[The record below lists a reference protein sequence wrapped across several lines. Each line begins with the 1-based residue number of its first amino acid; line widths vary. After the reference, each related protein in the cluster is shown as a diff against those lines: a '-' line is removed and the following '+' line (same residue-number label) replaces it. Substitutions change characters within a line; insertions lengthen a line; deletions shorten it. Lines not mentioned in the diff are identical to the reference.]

1 MRKVIVTVATTGG
14 FHGKDANPNLPEQPH
29 EIAESAYAC
38 YNEGAAIA
46 HIHARDKSGKSTGEV
61 EVFRDIK
68 SRVRAKCN
76 IIIAFSTGGGP
87 GLTVEQRLQS
97 AMADPEICS
106 LNMGSLVRY
115 DGTIWQN
122 TPSQLEKWATIL
134 KQRGIKPELEVYSHT
149 MFQEIESLVSKGLV
163 EKPYFINLVLGMMGR
178 QGVLSAT
185 QKNLLSLIE
194 YLPEEC
200 VFNVTAV
207 GKMQLELT
215 TLGLLMGGNLR
226 VGLEDNIYYS
236 KGVLATNEQLVA
248 RSVRVIKELGLDVA
262 TPEEARQ
269 MLGLPMVAKGV

>member
-14 FHGKDANPNLPEQPH
+14 FHGKEANPNLPEQPN

-61 EVFRDIK
+61 EVFHDIK
-68 SRVRAKCN
+68 KRVRAKCN

-115 DGTIWQN
+115 DGTVWQN

-134 KQRGIKPELEVYSHT
+134 KERGIKPELEVYSHT

-200 VFNVTAV
+200 IFNVTAV

-248 RSVRVIKELGLDVA
+248 RSVRIIKELGFDVA

-269 MLGLPMVAKGV
+269 ILGLRMVTKDV

>member
-46 HIHARDKSGKSTGEV
+46 HIHARDKSGKSTGEI

-68 SRVRAKCN
+68 NRVRANCN

-134 KQRGIKPELEVYSHT
+134 KERGIKPELEVYSHT

-248 RSVRVIKELGLDVA
+248 RSVRVIKELGFDVA

>member
-29 EIAESAYAC
+29 EIADSAYAC
-38 YNEGAAIA
+38 NNAGAAIA
-46 HIHARDKSGKSTGEV
+46 HIHARDKNGKSTGDTEI
-61 EVFRDIK
+61 FREIK
-68 SRVRAKCN
+68 RRVRDKCS

-87 GLTVEQRLQS
+87 GLTVEERLQS
-97 AMADPEICS
+97 AMADPEISS

-115 DGTIWQN
+115 DGTVWQN
-122 TPSQLEKWATIL
+122 TPSQLEKWASIL
-134 KQRGIKPELEVYSHT
+134 KDRGIKPELEVYTHT
-149 MFQEIESLVSKGLV
+149 MYQEIENLVSKRLV

-185 QKNLLSLIE
+185 HKNLLSLIDF
-194 YLPEEC
+194 LPKESI
-200 VFNVTAV
+200 FNVTIV
-207 GKMQLELT
+207 GRMQAELT

-248 RSVRVIKELGLDVA
+248 RSVRIIRELGFEVA
-262 TPEEARQ
+262 TPDEARQ
-269 MLGLPMVAKGV
+269 MLGLKKI

>member
-38 YNEGAAIA
+38 YNAGAAIA
-46 HIHARDKSGKSTGEV
+46 HIHARDKNGKSTGDTEI
-61 EVFRDIK
+61 FREIK
-68 SRVRAKCN
+68 RSVRDKCD

-87 GLTVEQRLQS
+87 GLTVEERLQS
-97 AMADPEICS
+97 AMADPEISS

-115 DGTIWQN
+115 DGTVWQN

-134 KQRGIKPELEVYSHT
+134 KERGIKPELEVYTHT
-149 MFQEIESLVSKGLV
+149 MFQEIENLISKGLV

-185 QKNLLSLIE
+185 KRNLLSLIDF
-194 YLPEEC
+194 LPQEC
-200 VFNVTAV
+200 IFNVTV
-207 GKMQLELT
+207 IGRMQLELT
-215 TLGLLMGGNLR
+215 TLGFLMGGNLR

-248 RSVRVIKELGLDVA
+248 RSVRMIRELGYEVA
-262 TPEEARQ
+262 TPDEARQ
-269 MLGLPMVAKGV
+269 MLGLTKKR